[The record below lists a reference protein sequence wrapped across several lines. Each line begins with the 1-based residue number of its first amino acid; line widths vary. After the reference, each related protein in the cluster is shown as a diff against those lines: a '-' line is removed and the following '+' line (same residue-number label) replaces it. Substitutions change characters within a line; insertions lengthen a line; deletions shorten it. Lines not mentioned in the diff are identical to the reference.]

1 MILLFYYA
9 CSCLQEKTF
18 HIVCQLMVSRI
29 QLLQYFHVL
38 RLIKCFEGCCIIL
51 FNTIVDCHLILILL
65 ETCQGLF
72 RRTPGPAPSMAPAR
86 ALRNDLEVEWLRPV
100 DSRAT
105 KSTLPARRWS
115 KLSHKNQLHL
125 LQLRLRHFLQSTPKR
140 SLIISRSLL
149 KSCETLHKLPSFY
162 CSFDCQKL
170 VI

>member
-72 RRTPGPAPSMAPAR
+72 RRTPGRAPSMAPAR
-86 ALRNDLEVEWLRPV
+86 ALRNNLEVERLRPV
-100 DSRAT
+100 DLRAT
-105 KSTLPARRWS
+105 KSTLPTRRWS
-115 KLSHKNQLHL
+115 RLSHKNQLHCSSSGSAIFCRALPNGAL
-125 LQLRLRHFLQSTPKR
+125 LFLDP
-140 SLIISRSLL
+140 
-149 KSCETLHKLPSFY
+149 C
-162 CSFDCQKL
+162 
-170 VI
+170 